1 MKIRVFLCFFCSSMA
16 VYFFL
21 IWFKF
26 DVYSFMP
33 IFCMLWAA
41 CEIYFSIIKRRLHVG
56 MGKYA
61 YLDEDELGFWIV
73 WGVYFF
79 VYWGGFFGGGYYI
92 FN

>member
-1 MKIRVFLCFFCSSMA
+1 
-16 VYFFL
+16 
-21 IWFKF
+21 
-26 DVYSFMP
+26 
-33 IFCMLWAA
+33 
-41 CEIYFSIIKRRLHVG
+41 

-79 VYWGGFFGGGYYI
+79 VYWGGFFGGVYYI